1 MWQGVPLFEGHVT
14 RTNGP
19 FCDVLNSGWSG
30 VISLLIAEILLKC
43 VSVLVRAPPLS
54 SLLAS
59 VKSYQA
65 YVPS

>member
-1 MWQGVPLFEGHVT
+1 MDIWQGVPLFEGNVI

-30 VISLLIAEILLKC
+30 MISLLIVEISLKC
-43 VSVLVRAPPLS
+43 VTVLVQAPPLS

-65 YVPS
+65 